1 MIVDIKILGESKS
14 VMSGF
19 LKEWDKSLDLWR
31 QRLQQQVWY
40 KNHRWQLLHLPIPER
55 SGYRGSPAVDP
66 QVELDLALV
75 LLGGKAGLWKILGE
89 SKSVMSGFLKEWDK
103 SLDLWRQR
111 LQQQVWY
118 KVATTSFADSLERSG
133 YRGSPA
139 VDPQVELDLALVLLG
154 EKLGSGSLMI
164 VDVKILGESKSV
176 MSAFLKEWDKSLDL
190 WRQRLQQQVWYKNHR
205 WQLLHLP
212 IPERSGYRGSP
223 AVDPQVELDLALVL
237 LGEKLGSGRWQLLH
251 LPIPERSGYRGSPA
265 VDPQVELDLA
275 LVLLGGKAGLWKILG
290 ESKSVMSGFLKEWDK
305 SLDLWRQ
312 RLQQQVWYK
321 PHFEAKRAEISSHSQ
336 MTKTT
341 SEIELHSPDF
351 LTTPT

>member
-1 MIVDIKILGESKS
+1 MNLLVREVNKFGDHCFRFHHRWQLLHLPIPERSGYRGSPAVDPQVELDLALVLLGGKAGLWKILGESKSVMSAFLKEWDKSLDLWRQRLQQQVWYKNHRWQLLHLPIPERSGYRGSPAVDPQVELDLALVLLGEKLGSGSLMIVDVKILGESKS

-75 LLGGKAGLWKILGE
+75 LLGGKAGLWKVCFGVSSWILGQFMHC
-89 SKSVMSGFLKEWDK
+89 V
-103 SLDLWRQR
+103 
-111 LQQQVWY
+111 
-118 KVATTSFADSLERSG
+118 
-133 YRGSPA
+133 
-139 VDPQVELDLALVLLG
+139 
-154 EKLGSGSLMI
+154 
-164 VDVKILGESKSV
+164 
-176 MSAFLKEWDKSLDL
+176 
-190 WRQRLQQQVWYKNHR
+190 
-205 WQLLHLP
+205 
-212 IPERSGYRGSP
+212 
-223 AVDPQVELDLALVL
+223 
-237 LGEKLGSGRWQLLH
+237 WQLLH

-290 ESKSVMSGFLKEWDK
+290 ESKSVMSAFLKEWDK

-321 PHFEAKRAEISSHSQ
+321 VA
-336 MTKTT
+336 TT
-341 SEIELHSPDF
+341 SFADSGAFWLSGYRGSPAVDPQVELDP
-351 LTTPT
+351 